1 VKSVANNNIIISN
14 IVTSNK
20 DTHKAIQYHFTM
32 LKFQNEPAHE
42 AKPSGAASQLHEQSG
57 KDQRQ
62 LSAVH
67 QPSVYSNGLQH
78 LPGKSERV
86 CPTCDMIFLPHVDPH
101 VIDEHM
107 VFHQVYKKKSQSN

>member
-1 VKSVANNNIIISN
+1 
-14 IVTSNK
+14 
-20 DTHKAIQYHFTM
+20 M

-107 VFHQVYKKKSQSN
+107 VFHQVYKKKSQSNGRKTKTLT

>member
-62 LSAVH
+62 LSAN
-67 QPSVYSNGLQH
+67 SKGL
-78 LPGKSERV
+78 LFSEPYFKINIV
-86 CPTCDMIFLPHVDPH
+86 STHFKDNIQYIL
-101 VIDEHM
+101 
-107 VFHQVYKKKSQSN
+107 